1 MRRSIGMERSLIL
14 LKPDAIENGVMGEII
29 SRLEN
34 LGIRFLAS
42 KMLNVTQDLA
52 MRHYSDHVGK
62 PFFDGLVDFITSNP
76 IMALV
81 LEGNNVID
89 VVRTEMGSTNPE
101 DATPGTIRADLAE
114 SIDRNLIHGSDSD
127 SSAQKEIALFFLP
140 EELVT
145 YR

>member
-1 MRRSIGMERSLIL
+1 MERSLIL
-14 LKPDAIENGVMGEII
+14 LKPDAIENGVMGKII

-34 LGIRFLAS
+34 LGVRFLEA

>member
-1 MRRSIGMERSLIL
+1 MERSLIL
-14 LKPDAIENGVMGEII
+14 LTPDAIENGVMGEII

>member
-1 MRRSIGMERSLIL
+1 MERRLIL

-89 VVRTEMGSTNPE
+89 VVRTEMGSTTPE

>member
-1 MRRSIGMERSLIL
+1 MERSLIL

>member
-1 MRRSIGMERSLIL
+1 MERSLIL

-101 DATPGTIRADLAE
+101 DAAPGTIRADLAE

>member
-101 DATPGTIRADLAE
+101 DAAPGTIRADLAE

>member
-101 DATPGTIRADLAE
+101 AATPGTIRADLAE

>member
-1 MRRSIGMERSLIL
+1 MERSLIL

-127 SSAQKEIALFFLP
+127 SSAQKEIA
-140 EELVT
+140 
-145 YR
+145 

>member
-1 MRRSIGMERSLIL
+1 MERSLIL

-34 LGIRFLAS
+34 LGIRFLAA
-42 KMLNVTQDLA
+42 KILNVTQDLA
-52 MRHYSDHVGK
+52 MHHYSDHVGK

-81 LEGNNVID
+81 VEGNDVID
-89 VVRTEMGSTNPE
+89 MVRTKMGATNPQ

-114 SIDRNLIHGSDSD
+114 SIDRNLIHGSDSKA
-127 SSAQKEIALFFLP
+127 SAQKEINLFFLP

-145 YR
+145 HR

>member
-1 MRRSIGMERSLIL
+1 MERSLIL

-89 VVRTEMGSTNPE
+89 VVRTEMGSTNPQ
-101 DATPGTIRADLAE
+101 DAAPGTIRADLAE
-114 SIDRNLIHGSDSD
+114 SIDRNLIHGSDSN

>member
-1 MRRSIGMERSLIL
+1 MERSLIL

-89 VVRTEMGSTNPE
+89 VVRTEMGSTNPQ
-101 DATPGTIRADLAE
+101 DAAPGTIRADLAE

-127 SSAQKEIALFFLP
+127 SSAQKEIDLFFLP

>member
-1 MRRSIGMERSLIL
+1 MERSLIL

-42 KMLNVTQDLA
+42 KMLNVTLDLA

-89 VVRTEMGSTNPE
+89 VVRTEMGSTNSE
-101 DATPGTIRADLAE
+101 DAAPGTIRADLAE
-114 SIDRNLIHGSDSD
+114 SIDRNLNHGSDSD

>member
-101 DATPGTIRADLAE
+101 AATPGTIRADHAE

>member
-1 MRRSIGMERSLIL
+1 MERSLIL

-89 VVRTEMGSTNPE
+89 VVRTEMGSTNPQ
-101 DATPGTIRADLAE
+101 DAASGTIRADLAE
-114 SIDRNLIHGSDSD
+114 SIDRNLIHGSDSN